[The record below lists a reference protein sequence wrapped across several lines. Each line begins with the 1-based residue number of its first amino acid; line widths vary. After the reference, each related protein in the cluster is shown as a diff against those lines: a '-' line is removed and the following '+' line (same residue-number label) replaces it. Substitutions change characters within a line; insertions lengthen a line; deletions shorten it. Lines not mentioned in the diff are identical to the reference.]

1 MSECPNIRAIP
12 AAFRRDS
19 PRLRDARDDGRR
31 TTPRD
36 DGARAMATT
45 TTPRVATTGARA
57 ARGRRARTEATRANA
72 TATRATG
79 RRANGTAARDAR
91 AKSAG
96 KDDGASDQG
105 GSSGVERETRA
116 RRTPSARESAMEAA
130 AAREAENAGM
140 KPSSSGETATR
151 TVKDEALEIPFQS
164 TSPRKRVGRTRLLR
178 TPMAGGVV
186 SRDTKDSNLPSMA
199 TAARNLM
206 ELADYG
212 DLSTTMSDMH
222 HRRAGY
228 PFGSTVDFATDA
240 TGHPIFCLAPLA
252 IHTRNIAADGKC
264 SLTVKMSGWG
274 GLANARVT
282 IFGDVQRLPNGE
294 YQTAANE
301 IFKSKYHARKEA
313 IDMEDRWGDYTYY
326 RMNRIVDVYFVGGFG
341 TLNWIKLDEYCST
354 SPDTIV
360 TAAHGKS
367 VIETLGELNTRF
379 SQRLAAH
386 MGNLLDL
393 VVDDLWIISIDRRGM
408 DVRVRTDGS
417 SLIRRISFDTDVECF
432 DDAKRAVECA
442 LTNDDLCRGEF

>member
-1 MSECPNIRAIP
+1 M
-12 AAFRRDS
+12 
-19 PRLRDARDDGRR
+19 G
-31 TTPRD
+31 
-36 DGARAMATT
+36 G
-45 TTPRVATTGARA
+45 
-57 ARGRRARTEATRANA
+57 
-72 TATRATG
+72 
-79 RRANGTAARDAR
+79 RDAR
-91 AKSAG
+91 AKDAERARERDGGGGGARGG
-96 KDDGASDQG
+96 KRGDEAV
-105 GSSGVERETRA
+105 VERGDGDAKE
-116 RRTPSARESAMEAA
+116 
-130 AAREAENAGM
+130 
-140 KPSSSGETATR
+140 
-151 TVKDEALEIPFQS
+151 KDEALEIPFQS

-252 IHTRNIAADGKC
+252 IHTRNIAADGRC

-282 IFGDVQRLPNGE
+282 IFGDVQRLPSGE

-379 SQRLAAH
+379 LPASRRAH
-386 MGNLLDL
+386 GQSLGP
-393 VVDDLWIISIDRRGM
+393 RRGRFM
-408 DVRVRTDGS
+408 DHLHRSSRYGRSRAHRRQLVDSQNLFRHRRRVFRRRQARRRVRVGQRRPLPRRV
-417 SLIRRISFDTDVECF
+417 LIRPPARAS
-432 DDAKRAVECA
+432 DA
-442 LTNDDLCRGEF
+442 L

>member
-12 AAFRRDS
+12 AAIRRDS
-19 PRLRDARDDGRR
+19 TRLRDARDDGRR

-130 AAREAENAGM
+130 AAREAEN
-140 KPSSSGETATR
+140 TATR